1 MYRTFRTPLLWRE
14 LDRLQQDMNRL
25 MSDFYPSRLQAAPG
39 YPAVN
44 VWINDDRQIVTVEL
58 PGFQP
63 DDLDILVDG
72 RDLTVS
78 GSRQLADL
86 PEGARYHRQERSM
99 GKFTRKFTLPYSVK
113 VDAVEAAFKNGVLYL
128 SLPRSE
134 ADKPKKITVKS

>member
-1 MYRTFRTPLLWRE
+1 MYRTFRTPIVWRE
-14 LDRLQQDMNRL
+14 LDRLQQEMNRL
-25 MSDFYPSRLQAAPG
+25 MDDFYPSRLQAAAG

-44 VWINDDRQIVTVEL
+44 VWINEERQIVTAEL

-63 DDLDILVDG
+63 DDLDIRVDG
-72 RDLTVS
+72 RDLTIS
-78 GSRQLADL
+78 GSRQSADL
-86 PEGARYHRQERSM
+86 PEGVRYHRRERSM